1 MSRIA
6 GAVLL
11 AALALVPT
19 AQSGEAQG
27 STAGRTG
34 IARQSP
40 SLHRAQARRPLR
52 LRETCITRDE
62 RRGVLRFRASD
73 GVRLIGVVLGSGPRT
88 VILAHQGGGPPDLCG
103 WVPYGRTLAAAGYR
117 VLVFDHRGFG
127 SSGNASRSTRVTRVD
142 YDVLGAIRAM
152 RARGATSIV
161 LAGASLG
168 ASAVLSAAAR
178 ATPPVNGVIS
188 LSSPARYLRI
198 NVVKAVRAL
207 QAPALFVAADGD
219 SPFEEQADEL
229 YAACASP
236 DKRLMIV
243 SGYEHGV
250 ALLLDPQVRA
260 TVDGFIAGHSAS

>member
-1 MSRIA
+1 MSRFA
-6 GAVLL
+6 GTVLL
-11 AALALVPT
+11 AALALVST
-19 AQSGEAQG
+19 APSGEAHR
-27 STAGRTG
+27 SLARRTAV
-34 IARQSP
+34 APQSP
-40 SLHRAQARRPLR
+40 GLHRAQARRPLR

-62 RRGVLRFRASD
+62 RRRVLRFRASD
-73 GVRLIGVVLGSGPRT
+73 GVRLIGVVLGNGPRT

-103 WVPYGRTLAAAGYR
+103 WVPYARTLAAAGYR
-117 VLVFDHRGFG
+117 VLAFDHRGFG

-198 NVVKAVRAL
+198 NVLRAVRAL
-207 QAPALFVAADGD
+207 RLPVLFVAAEGD
-219 SPFEEQADEL
+219 SPFDEQAQQL
-229 YAACASP
+229 NAACPSP
-236 DKRLMIV
+236 DKRLVIV
-243 SGYEHGV
+243 TGYDHGV
-250 ALLLDPQVRA
+250 ALLLDSQVRE
-260 TVDGFIAGHSAS
+260 TVGAFIARHSSS